1 MLTRPIAL
9 LTAAL
14 LFCALS
20 LPAQNQPDQQN
31 QPEAILH
38 SADTPALLPPSVFFR
53 GQTAPLQLR
62 NSGGIRFADR
72 TYTFFALV
80 DSSGYASSLRDKYQ
94 AYLLT
99 EVPLDFEGRRL
110 PPGAYGCGFIAP
122 DAFVVMDIGG
132 NDLFSTRTAKDS
144 ALHRPNPLQIL
155 PGDKPS
161 HYRLYSG
168 RTYVTFS
175 RSSK

>member
-1 MLTRPIAL
+1 MLSRAAL

-14 LFCALS
+14 LFCAIS
-20 LPAQNQPDQQN
+20 LPAQNQPGQQN

-38 SADTPALLPPSVFFR
+38 SADTSALLPPSVFFR

-62 NSGGIRFADR
+62 NSGGIRFADH

-99 EVPLDFEGRRL
+99 EVPLDFEGHHL
-110 PPGAYGCGFIAP
+110 PPGAYGCGFPTP
-122 DAFVVMDIGG
+122 DSFVVMDIGG
-132 NDLFSTRTAKDS
+132 NDLFSAHASSDP
-144 ALHRPNPLQIL
+144 ALRRPNPLQVQHA
-155 PGDKPS
+155 DDAT

-175 RSSK
+175 RASK